1 MSNADKV
8 RTRIAEA
15 KEAGETPEMVVAWAI
30 ETLGMKKQLAGVYV
44 KNNWDKK
51 PKAPKTPEEPK
62 PEKAPKE
69 KKVRAEKTPKLSK
82 TKTPSAPLNNM
93 TDVRNYL
100 ISLGK
105 EVNDHFDG
113 GKVVCDLGEIS
124 MAFGDF
130 FVRVPGEVDEEGRQI
145 SRVMSPAHLRRY
157 ILGDNSKIG
166 KLEIL

>member
-1 MSNADKV
+1 MSKSQTVISWIKEFSEQGKTRAELIEKIQAEFNTNKSNAS
-8 RTRIAEA
+8 
-15 KEAGETPEMVVAWAI
+15 
-30 ETLGMKKQLAGVYV
+30 VYV
-44 KNNWDKK
+44 SNAT
-51 PKAPKTPEEPK
+51 KATGISLSKGITNSGD
-62 PEKAPKE
+62 
-69 KKVRAEKTPKLSK
+69 SK
-82 TKTPSAPLNNM
+82 TKKDKKSKPEPGVKVSVKLTCMS
-93 TDVRNYL
+93 DVKDYL

-105 EVNDHFDG
+105 TIENEFDG